1 MWGTQQNTKT
11 LGIDVYHI
19 KYCAEIWYNLSL
31 LKDLKK
37 HTKKSSKTQTAIP
50 KAKQKN
56 ETNTKNLNKTKQ
68 TSTKTNIVNTDSL
81 AAKKPWT

>member
-1 MWGTQQNTKT
+1 M
-11 LGIDVYHI
+11 
-19 KYCAEIWYNLSL
+19 
-31 LKDLKK
+31 
-37 HTKKSSKTQTAIP
+37 QTAIP

-81 AAKKPWT
+81 AAKKP